1 MPSNNQAQDRYNPP
15 GTTQAD
21 WETDT
26 FSSLDVGDLFWLN
39 QNPNGDINVVH
50 RKISEH
56 EGQQLKTRTVNKFNS
71 HLKVFLKT

>member
-1 MPSNNQAQDRYNPP
+1 MSNNLPQDMYNPP
-15 GTTQAD
+15 PTGQLD
-21 WETDT
+21 FEETL
-26 FSSLDVGDLFWLN
+26 FGDLETRDIFWLN